1 MPNSTVNSKERVKGE
16 AAEPHDTLK
25 LLDSIGV
32 TKASKALGVSTT
44 TLHKARNEGV
54 VSKVIEV
61 AAGAVLSDT
70 PNIKM
75 TPDER
80 LLILI
85 EAPKSRA
92 AVVER
97 VLKALNVEF
106 TTA

>member
-1 MPNSTVNSKERVKGE
+1 MPNSDTKDRVKGE
-16 AAEPHDTLK
+16 ATEANDTLK
-25 LLDSIGV
+25 LLQFLGV
-32 TKASKALGVSTT
+32 TKAARALGVSTT